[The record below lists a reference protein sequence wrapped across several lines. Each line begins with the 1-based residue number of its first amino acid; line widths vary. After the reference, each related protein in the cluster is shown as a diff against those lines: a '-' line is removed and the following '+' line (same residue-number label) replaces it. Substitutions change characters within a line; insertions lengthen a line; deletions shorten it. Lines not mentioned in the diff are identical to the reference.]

1 MLMRICCSYKRCN
14 KHDRHEKNIAQ
25 WPDQSEVVI
34 ESLKKTALRKS
45 QSSLALSERM
55 VNLESG
61 HSKTTSDWQPRAQS
75 GNMVLRHRST
85 GRFRQIAITYHDRN
99 RPTICQPLHSKLPF
113 SPTAGFAVTESTV
126 QARHPAG
133 HGVLPASPA
142 PPVYCP
148 GPGVYKALPPV
159 HAHARAIVR

>member
-1 MLMRICCSYKRCN
+1 MMMRICCSYKRCN

-25 WPDQSEVVI
+25 WPDQSEAVI

-45 QSSLALSERM
+45 QSSQALSERM

-85 GRFRQIAITYHDRN
+85 SRFRQIAITYHDRN
-99 RPTICQPLHSKLPF
+99 RLTIGQPLHSMLPF
-113 SPTAGFAVTESTV
+113 SPTAGFAATESTV
-126 QARHPAG
+126 QARYPSG
-133 HGVLPASPA
+133 HRVLPAPSA
-142 PPVYCP
+142 PPECDP
-148 GPGVYKALPPV
+148 GPAIHIAPPPEYAPDCV
-159 HAHARAIVR
+159 TVL